1 MIRLIWRNLAK
12 HPLRAALTVGSL
24 CIAMFLLCTLRS
36 VVTTL
41 NSGVDNAQQNRLW
54 VLSSVS
60 LFVQLPL
67 DYQAKI
73 EQVPGVV
80 ETCKWQWFG
89 GYFESERNFFGQ
101 FACDR
106 AELLKMWPEIE
117 IIDGS
122 AEDFLGPRTNCMIGE
137 GLAKEFGWKV
147 GDTVPIIPTLFR
159 KSDGGAW
166 EFKVAAIYRITK
178 PTLDARTL
186 FFDWNYFEEEMR
198 AADPDGELPDV
209 GVVVIESERGRDVT
223 EIMAQVDEMFA
234 GGPQRVQTTTEAEFS
249 RQFVTMIGNVPRL
262 LSFIGGGVF
271 LAILLACTNTMMM
284 GGREQTHD
292 VGILKSLG
300 FSDRSVF
307 LLLISQ
313 SLFLCVLGGALGIL
327 LAKVAAAGI
336 GPAIAQFFPNYDVT
350 NETMIAAAVITV
362 ALGLIAGIVPA
373 WSAARLRCVEAL
385 RAQV

>member
-12 HPLRAALTVGSL
+12 HPLRALLTVGSL

-41 NSGVDNAQQNRLW
+41 NAGVDNAQQNRLW

-67 DYQAKI
+67 DYQTKI

-89 GYFESERNFFGQ
+89 GYYVDQRNFFGQ

-117 IIDGS
+117 IIDGR
-122 AEDFLGPRTNCMIGE
+122 AEDFLGARRNCMIGE
-137 GLAKEFGWKV
+137 GLAKEFNWKV
-147 GDTVPIIPTLFR
+147 GDTVPITPTLFN
-159 KSDGGAW
+159 KSDGAAW
-166 EFKVAAIYRITK
+166 EFTVAAIYRPSK

-186 FFDWNYFEEEMR
+186 FFDWNYFEEELR
-198 AADPDGELPDV
+198 AADPEGELPDV
-209 GVVVIESERGRDVT
+209 GVIVIESERGRDVT

-249 RQFVTMIGNVPRL
+249 RLFVSMIGNVPRL

-271 LAILLACTNTMMM
+271 LAILLACTNTMLM

-307 LLLISQ
+307 CLLIAQ
-313 SLFLCVLGGALGIL
+313 SLFLCVIGGASGIL

-336 GPAIAQFFPNYDVT
+336 APAIGQFFPGYDVK
-350 NETMIAAAVITV
+350 NETMIAAAVVTV